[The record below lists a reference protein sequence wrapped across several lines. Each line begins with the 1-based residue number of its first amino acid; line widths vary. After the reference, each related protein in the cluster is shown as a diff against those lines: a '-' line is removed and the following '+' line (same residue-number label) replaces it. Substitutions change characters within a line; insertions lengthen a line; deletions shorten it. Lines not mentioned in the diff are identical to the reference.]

1 MKRFK
6 NISEFEKLVK
16 DQLENH
22 SSPPPSSIIEKFDFS
37 SLKQSSAKTAK
48 LIELIKNPIQAIK
61 IASIV
66 GASAT
71 MLFFALENK
80 NTPTKGIKNSMP
92 EETYTSAVDST
103 VNLQNT
109 ESIKKELTDIPEEF
123 KIVKN
128 DTTNSLIQP
137 LQPENI
143 PETESPIST
152 KVVEDKSSNAINYI
166 PENIVVSNANPCI
179 GEIITL
185 KSKTKGDWYIN
196 NRILSRNTD
205 HIEYK
210 SDSDQPISIGFVN
223 EYGETRE
230 VIKGFNNDYQII
242 TKKINPTEFSFSIN
256 NQDILVNWYLDGS
269 LIAENTNKCQ
279 LNEKQVGEHAIK
291 TVPINVPCAKE
302 SEATFQVKG
311 TGSIKFFNVFTPN
324 GDGTNDEYP
333 VEIKNYETYQILIYD
348 QIKNQVVFRS
358 NNPNNRWNGSVDN
371 QGENCPPG
379 EYLAK
384 INYTLNGEKAQTKN
398 IKFTLIRP

>member
-1 MKRFK
+1 MKKFK

-22 SSPPPSSIIEKFDFS
+22 SSPPPSSIIENFDFS

-48 LIELIKNPIQAIK
+48 LIELIRNPIQVIK

-80 NTPTKGIKNSMP
+80 NTPTKGIKSSMP

-109 ESIKKELTDIPEEF
+109 ESIKKELTDIPGEF

-143 PETESPIST
+143 PETESPISA
-152 KVVEDKSSNAINYI
+152 KVVEDKSSNANNYT
-166 PENIVVSNANPCI
+166 PENIVVSNTNPCI

-205 HIEYK
+205 LIEYK
-210 SDSDQPISIGFVN
+210 TDSDQPISIVFVN

-242 TKKINPTEFSFSIN
+242 TKKIDPTTYSFSIN
-256 NQDILVNWYLDGS
+256 NQEILVNWYLDGS

-279 LNEKQVGEHAIK
+279 LNEKQLGEHIIK

-333 VEIKNYETYQILIYD
+333 VEIRNYETYQILIYD

>member
-22 SSPPPSSIIEKFDFS
+22 SSPPPSSIIENFDFS
-37 SLKQSSAKTAK
+37 SLKQPSAKTAK

-80 NTPTKGIKNSMP
+80 NTPTKGIKSGMP
-92 EETYTSAVDST
+92 EETYTSAVDSAA
-103 VNLQNT
+103 NLQNT
-109 ESIKKELTDIPEEF
+109 ESIKKELTDIPKEF

-137 LQPENI
+137 LQTEITQEVEN
-143 PETESPIST
+143 PIST
-152 KVVEDKSSNAINYI
+152 KVIEDKSSNSINYT
-166 PENIVVSNANPCI
+166 PDNIVVSNANPCI
-179 GEIITL
+179 GEMITL

-196 NRILSRNTD
+196 DRILSRNTD
-205 HIEYK
+205 QIEYK
-210 SDSDQPISIGFVN
+210 TDSDKPISVGFVN
-223 EYGETRE
+223 EYGKTYE
-230 VIKGFNNDYQII
+230 VIKGINNDYQII
-242 TKKINPTEFSFSIN
+242 TKKINSTEFSFSIS
-256 NQDILVNWYLDGS
+256 NQEILVNWYLDGL
-269 LIAENTNKCQ
+269 LIVENTNKCQ
-279 LNEKQVGEHAIK
+279 LNEKQVGEHVIK
-291 TVPINVPCAKE
+291 TIPVDVPCAKE
-302 SEATFQVKG
+302 SKSTFQVKG

-348 QIKNQVVFRS
+348 QIKNQIVFTS
-358 NNPNNRWNGSVDN
+358 NDPNNRWDGSINN

>member
-22 SSPPPSSIIEKFDFS
+22 SSPPPSSIIENFDFS
-37 SLKQSSAKTAK
+37 SLKQPSAKTAK
-48 LIELIKNPIQAIK
+48 IIELIKNPIQAIK

-71 MLFFALENK
+71 MLFFALENE
-80 NTPTKGIKNSMP
+80 NTPTKGIKSSMP

-152 KVVEDKSSNAINYI
+152 KVVEDKSSNANNYT

-179 GEIITL
+179 GEVITL

-196 NRILSRNTD
+196 NQILSRNTD

-210 SDSDQPISIGFVN
+210 SDSDQPISIDFEN

-230 VIKGFNNDYQII
+230 VIKGFNNGYQII
-242 TKKINPTEFSFSIN
+242 TKKINPTEYSFSIN
-256 NQDILVNWYLDGS
+256 NQE
-269 LIAENTNKCQ
+269 AENTNKCQ
-279 LNEKQVGEHAIK
+279 LKEKQVGEHIIK

>member
-37 SLKQSSAKTAK
+37 SLKQSSAKTSK
-48 LIELIKNPIQAIK
+48 IIELIKNPIKAIK

-71 MLFFALENK
+71 MLFFALENE
-80 NTPTKGIKNSMP
+80 NTPTKGIKSSMP

-123 KIVKN
+123 RIVKN

-179 GEIITL
+179 GEVITL

-196 NRILSRNTD
+196 NQILSKNTD
-205 HIEYK
+205 QIEYK
-210 SDSDQPISIGFVN
+210 ADSDKPISVGFVTD
-223 EYGETRE
+223 YGKTHE
-230 VIKGFNNDYQII
+230 VIKGFNNDYLII

-256 NQDILVNWYLDGS
+256 NQEVLVNWYLDGL
-269 LIAENTNKCQ
+269 LIAENSNNCQ
-279 LNEKQVGEHAIK
+279 LKEKQVGEHVIK

-302 SEATFQVKG
+302 SKATFQVKG

-333 VEIKNYETYQILIYD
+333 VEINNYETYQILIYD
-348 QIKNQVVFRS
+348 QIKNQVVFTS
-358 NNPNNRWNGSVDN
+358 NDPNNRWDGSVNN
-371 QGENCPPG
+371 QGDKCPPG